1 MDINYNKMIKKV
13 LLVGAIAVLFASC
26 GNQGG
31 KEEAVAVAFADF
43 ETAAVDLVD
52 KNVSIEGT
60 VVHVC
65 SHGGKR
71 MFISDEEGEKRI
83 KIEVSDETTAFTPD
97 MEGSIVKV
105 TGKVVEF
112 RIDEPYLAEWE
123 AELKAE
129 MAEGDTTVEH
139 ETDPTFDV
147 EHIHNDSKYEDLERI
162 ANYRNEIAENG
173 KGFIAF
179 YSLTYISHEVIEA
192 AAPKMDEATEEHDHN
207 DHAHAEEAQ
216 PAAQPEAGGLTKTEG
231 DRTKATIQGT
241 TPTTIEEKAAS
252 MNKALDADD
261 RTKSTIESGKVNVE
275 EAKADLNKAT
285 APAVK
290 DVRTIKKADGTK

>member
-1 MDINYNKMIKKV
+1 MIKKA
-13 LLVGAIAVLFASC
+13 LLVGAVAFLFASC

-31 KEEAVAVAFADF
+31 KDEAVAVAFADF
-43 ETAAVDLVD
+43 EKTAVDMVD
-52 KNVSIEGT
+52 KTISIEGT

-97 MEGSIVKV
+97 LEGSIVKV

-129 MAEGDTTVEH
+129 IEETGDTTVKH
-139 ETDPTFDV
+139 EEDPGFDV

-162 ANYRNEIAENG
+162 ANYRSEIAENG
-173 KGFIAF
+173 KGYIAF
-179 YSLTYISHEVIEA
+179 YSLSYVSHEVLEA
-192 AAPKMDEATEEHDHN
+192 AAPKMDEATEEHDH
-207 DHAHAEEAQ
+207 DHSHGEEAATAEQ
-216 PAAQPEAGGLTKTEG
+216 TEDGGLTKTDG
-231 DRTKATIQGT
+231 DRTKGTIQDAGAKKLD
-241 TPTTIEEKAAS
+241 EKAES
-252 MNKALDADD
+252 MNKALSTDD
-261 RTKSTIESGKVNVE
+261 RTKSTIEDAKVNVE
-275 EAKADLNKAT
+275 EAKADINKAT
-285 APAVK
+285 APATK